1 MEFLA
6 IEYWSQ
12 LTTEYEQLNFEMN
25 MGAKAGLIQGN
36 NANQIWVAE
45 CEAL

>member
-12 LTTEYEQLNFEMN
+12 LTKEYEQLNFEMN
-25 MGAKAGLIQGN
+25 VGAKVGLIQDN
-36 NANQIWVAE
+36 NANPIWVAE